1 MRPRMRRA
9 YFLAIC
15 LACIS
20 HTGYVAAQTSD
31 EFFDLVNLALPP
43 EISDA
48 ATNASSLSK
57 WMNPVVTNP
66 QLSKAFDPR
75 KAYLAADS
83 RSRLS
88 PDATCFR
95 EREPG
100 NDPNAFNESCV
111 YTQGDT
117 TGELP
122 AVQLR
127 FNLFRGKFTYLSRGR
142 GFDFTRS
149 PENKV
154 PLDVARTTAQ
164 QLAGAFGIPPGE
176 LDLAHIDVRQLIA
189 AAAPVTGP
197 ASATAAV
204 VQQTIKVAEVQVRI
218 PRIVGDLPVFD
229 SQFFA
234 AMGDDGAGNPVV
246 ARVHGQWPDFLLLPG
261 VDASAPFDRETLAR
275 LIADRLRAHT
285 LPGTLQPR
293 VFDPLTQKQTGTRA
307 YVAYVPV
314 GQMDICFDTSDEKG
328 SPPGQGNPG
337 GLETRPQD
345 RARLYVPA
353 VVLFAVPRLPKSQ
366 KTPLPSTGIEQLSF
380 PLFDVSKQLCDGS
393 V

>member
-1 MRPRMRRA
+1 MLPRLLRTYA
-9 YFLAIC
+9 LAIC
-15 LACIS
+15 FA
-20 HTGYVAAQTSD
+20 HAGHAAAQTSD
-31 EFFDLVNLALPP
+31 EFFDIVNLALPP
-43 EISDA
+43 ELSDA
-48 ATNASSLSK
+48 ATNADSLRR
-57 WMNPVVTNP
+57 WLNPSIAQP

-75 KAYLAADS
+75 KAYLAVDP

-88 PDATCFR
+88 PDPSCFR
-95 EREPG
+95 EKEAG
-100 NDPNAFNESCV
+100 NDPNALNERCEYS
-111 YTQGDT
+111 QGET

-154 PLDVARTTAQ
+154 PVDAARATAQ
-164 QLAGAFGIPPGE
+164 QLAVAFGIPQSE
-176 LDLAHIDVRQLIA
+176 LDLTFADVRQLTA
-189 AAAPVTGP
+189 AAVAVTSP
-197 ASATAAV
+197 TAATAAV

-218 PRIVGDLPVFD
+218 PRKVGELPVFD

-234 AMGDDGAGNPVV
+234 AMGDDGSGKPVV
-246 ARVHGQWPDFLLLPG
+246 ARVHGQWPDFVLLPG
-261 VDASAPFDRETLAR
+261 LDANAAFDRETLAR

-285 LPGTLQPR
+285 LPGTLQPLVR
-293 VFDPLTQKQTGTRA
+293 DPLTQRQIGTRG
-307 YVAYVPV
+307 YLAYVPV
-314 GQMDICFDTSDEKG
+314 AQMDICFDTSDEKG

-345 RARLYVPA
+345 RARLYVPG
-353 VVLFAVPRLPKSQ
+353 VVLFAVPRVPNRQ
-366 KTPLPSTGIEQLSF
+366 TTPLPSTGVEQLSV
-380 PLFDVSKQLCDGS
+380 PLLDVSKQFCDGS